1 MQPMD
6 TLAHD
11 RAWQIDERALDARAS
26 ASDKLRFALRY
37 AVLAP
42 SSHNTQPWRFI
53 VDGET
58 VTLSADRLRALPV
71 ADPYDRELIMSCGAA
86 LFNLRVALSRF
97 GLAYAI
103 TLFPSAADPDML
115 AQVRLVPGGHVD
127 ASLAPLFEA
136 IVKRVTT
143 RQPFLDAPVA
153 ADVRERL
160 ARAVQAEG
168 AELACI
174 HEADERTRLAE
185 WIAEADRRQF
195 DDPRFRRELA
205 GWIHSRRRD
214 DGMPAYAEGV
224 SALLDFAT
232 PVVTLAIRTFDI
244 GQGVAAAHQALAAG
258 SPLLVC
264 IATSTDDAG
273 AWLAAGQALERL
285 LLTGVSEGLTA
296 SYLNQPIEV
305 EALRER
311 LRATVKVEGE
321 PQLLIRMGR
330 GPQVPHAPRRPL
342 ADVVF

>member
-1 MQPMD
+1 MD
-6 TLAHD
+6 TPAHD
-11 RAWQIDERALDARAS
+11 AAWRLDERALGADAS
-26 ASDKLRFALRY
+26 AADKLRFALRY

-53 VDGET
+53 VNGET
-58 VTLSADRLRALPV
+58 VTLNADRLRALPV

-86 LFNLRVALSRF
+86 LFNLRVALSHF

-103 TLFPSAADPDML
+103 TLFPSSADPDML
-115 AQVRLVPGGHVD
+115 AQLRLVPGGHVD
-127 ASLAPLFEA
+127 ASLSPLFDA
-136 IVKRVTT
+136 IVERVTT
-143 RQPFLDAPVA
+143 RLPFSDAPIA
-153 ADVRERL
+153 DDVRERL

-168 AELACI
+168 AEIASV
-174 HEADERTRLAE
+174 HAGDERARLAE

-205 GWIHSRRRD
+205 GWIHSSRRD

-232 PVVTLAIRTFDI
+232 PLVTLAIRTFDI
-244 GQGVAAAHQALAAG
+244 GHGVAAAHQALASG

-264 IATSTDDAG
+264 IATYADDAP

-285 LLTGVSEGLTA
+285 LLTGVGEGLTA

-311 LRATVKVEGE
+311 LRATIKVDGE
-321 PQLLIRMGR
+321 PQLLLRMGR
-330 GPQVPHAPRRPL
+330 GPRVAHAPRRPIE
-342 ADVVF
+342 DVVS

>member
-1 MQPMD
+1 MD
-6 TLAHD
+6 TPAHD
-11 RAWQIDERALDARAS
+11 AAWRLDERALGPDAS
-26 ASDKLRFALRY
+26 AADKLRFALRY

-58 VTLSADRLRALPV
+58 VTLIADRLRALPV

-86 LFNLRVALSRF
+86 LFNLRVALSHF

-103 TLFPSAADPDML
+103 TLFPSSADPDML
-115 AQVRLVPGGHVD
+115 AQLRLVSGGHID
-127 ASLAPLFEA
+127 ASLSPLFDA
-136 IVKRVTT
+136 IVERVTT
-143 RQPFLDAPVA
+143 RLPFADSPIAD
-153 ADVRERL
+153 DVRERL
-160 ARAVQAEG
+160 ARAAQAEG
-168 AELACI
+168 AEIACV
-174 HEADERTRLAE
+174 HAGDERARLAE

-205 GWIHSRRRD
+205 GWIHASRRE

-232 PVVTLAIRTFDI
+232 PLVTLAIRTFDI
-244 GQGVAAAHQALAAG
+244 GHGVAAAHQALASG

-264 IATSTDDAG
+264 IATHTDDAQ

-285 LLTGVSEGLTA
+285 LLTGAGDGLTA

-311 LRATVKVEGE
+311 LRATVKIDGE
-321 PQLLIRMGR
+321 PQLLLRMGR
-330 GPQVPHAPRRPL
+330 GPRVAHAPRRPIE
-342 ADVVF
+342 DVVS